1 MEITM
6 KLEWQQ
12 NPPTNRMNWNEAL
25 DYAKS
30 LGEGWRL
37 PTKEE
42 LKHAYDNNLECFSSS
57 NYWSSSTYAQ
67 LTNFAWNVNFKYGLV
82 NFYNKTLNF
91 YVRCVRDELNRN

>member
-1 MEITM
+1 M
-6 KLEWQQ
+6 KEEWEQ
-12 NPPTNRMNWNEAL
+12 NPPSNRMTWDEAMK
-25 DYAKS
+25 YAES
-30 LGEGWRL
+30 LGVEWRL

-57 NYWSSSTYAQ
+57 NYWSSSTYAK